1 MLRPRQSKVHD
12 KLKYTLANVTDP
24 MNIGSYKC
32 SDSEEKKDEI
42 WYSKFKKLSC
52 KQNSISTKK
61 KKNKRCYISKSL
73 SASESAMALTFSH
86 LVWSWRV
93 IDVSMTCA
101 ECCSKW

>member
-42 WYSKFKKLSC
+42 
-52 KQNSISTKK
+52 
-61 KKNKRCYISKSL
+61 
-73 SASESAMALTFSH
+73 
-86 LVWSWRV
+86 
-93 IDVSMTCA
+93 
-101 ECCSKW
+101 